1 LPIHLP
7 VGQPSNAAQS
17 RLAATAPGPVS
28 IKGGRHIFLTSWLAT
43 EAMSSNSKLDGLEA
57 WMHDKGF
64 VWNPSTVTLCGGTDG
79 EVGFAVA
86 AAREIAEHDTLCEIP
101 KDAVLSVRNSAIAN
115 LIEQEQLNLSQGFSK
130 SKHDI
135 LRC

>member
-1 LPIHLP
+1 MHALTC
-7 VGQPSNAAQS
+7 
-17 RLAATAPGPVS
+17 RF
-28 IKGGRHIFLTSWLAT
+28 IFLSVNLA
-43 EAMSSNSKLDGLEA
+43 MLLSPGLLPPHPDRCRSRAEDMA

-115 LIEQEQLNLSQGFSK
+115 LIEQEQLGGGLGLILSIMYEVSIGVRSK
-130 SKHDI
+130 W
-135 LRC
+135 